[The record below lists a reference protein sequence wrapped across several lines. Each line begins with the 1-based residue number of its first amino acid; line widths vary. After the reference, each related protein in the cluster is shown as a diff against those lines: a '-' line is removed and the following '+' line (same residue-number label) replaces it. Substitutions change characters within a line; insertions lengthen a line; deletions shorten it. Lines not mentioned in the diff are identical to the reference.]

1 MKKLLTQG
9 WKLYCLFYLG
19 LILAVSACD
28 FSTHEYYIYSN
39 HKEGTLGEIYFL
51 WSDSSQCGM
60 TINDSSFQYDGFKLY
75 FPSDKSTV
83 NSHCESYYDY
93 VRDST
98 DSVIDS
104 VELCANYFTINEFN
118 PRIKSNELVLL
129 YIFKRNSLVR
139 IDNMFRKKNTRFHRL
154 SDAAQTSLRKG
165 FVKLQSKSNL

>member
-9 WKLYCLFYLG
+9 WKFYSLFYLG
-19 LILAVSACD
+19 LILAVSSCD

-104 VELCANYFTINEFN
+104 IEQCANYFKINEFD
-118 PRIKSNELVLL
+118 PRIEANELVLL
-129 YIFKRNSLVR
+129 YIFNRNSLVR
-139 IDNMFRKKNTRFHRL
+139 IDTMFREKETQDFIDRL
-154 SDAAQTSLRKG
+154 PLP
-165 FVKLQSKSNL
+165 KLH